1 MKKTLTKI
9 LLSTIIFLISLIL
22 ISYSDT
28 KLFYQKYIFNDYIHF
43 PKFYQK
49 FNKIFKEPK
58 LFKEEGIS
66 KEVFND
72 HISDNYQIED
82 YLNGKMIIYDTDI
95 PVKTINSGIVV
106 FIGEKENYGKTI
118 IIQGIDGVDIWYG
131 NVTDIGISLY
141 DYVESNQIIA
151 NTNNKKIYLLLSQD
165 NKYIDLE
172 EYENNL

>member
-9 LLSTIIFLISLIL
+9 LLSIIIFLISLIL

-58 LFKEEGIS
+58 LLKEEGIS

-82 YLNGKMIIYDTDI
+82 YLNGKMIIYNSNM
-95 PVKTINSGIVV
+95 PVKAINSGIVV
-106 FIGEKENYGKTI
+106 FIGETKQEGR
-118 IIQGIDGVDIWYG
+118 
-131 NVTDIGISLY
+131 IS
-141 DYVESNQIIA
+141 SIA
-151 NTNNKKIYLLLSQD
+151 YLLQDVNFEAGETRDVFFGRENLKDADKLKEGKDYTTWVKVLS
-165 NKYIDLE
+165 E
-172 EYENNL
+172 